1 MACIKHTPC
10 QHDSHDHNVMIYVEV
25 SRFSANWRAIRSR
38 GCPLD
43 SGKGPVRFVPLSGP
57 KLARRS
63 REQAYGPDHG
73 EILIARE
80 GVRGEK
86 RLVAYVV
93 ARAEQASEAPL
104 SAEALHAYL
113 AIKLPEYMV
122 PGVFVQI
129 NNRMPILP
137 SYGLSY
143 TRGIRG
149 MADRCCC

>member
-43 SGKGPVRFVPLSGP
+43 SGKEPVRFVPLSGP

-73 EILIARE
+73 EILITQRSE
-80 GVRGEK
+80 YGTVRSPCE
-86 RLVAYVV
+86 VALYIGFFVFSSH
-93 ARAEQASEAPL
+93 EQ
-104 SAEALHAYL
+104 
-113 AIKLPEYMV
+113 
-122 PGVFVQI
+122 
-129 NNRMPILP
+129 NR
-137 SYGLSY
+137 
-143 TRGIRG
+143 RGN
-149 MADRCCC
+149 RCHRCSSW